1 MSLPITALNPDYSRR
16 RKERR
21 YSVQPTGNYTVGGD
35 IFDFSTVL
43 NPNFFGDVN
52 LSNVPGFDEVSF
64 ELPGGYTAQMVPG
77 GGTTLATAW
86 LLKVF
91 SAAGTE
97 LLAAA
102 YPAALLATPII
113 MIVSQRA
120 WAN

>member
-16 RKERR
+16 RKNRR
-21 YSVQPTGNYTVGGD
+21 YSVQPTGNYTTGGD
-35 IFDFSTVL
+35 ILDFSTVL

-52 LSNVPGFDEVSF
+52 IANIPGFDEVSF

-77 GGTTLATAW
+77 SGSTLATAW
-86 LLKVF
+86 QLEIF
-91 SAAGTE
+91 SAAGVQ
-97 LLAAA
+97 LAAAA

-113 MIVSQRA
+113 MVVSQKA